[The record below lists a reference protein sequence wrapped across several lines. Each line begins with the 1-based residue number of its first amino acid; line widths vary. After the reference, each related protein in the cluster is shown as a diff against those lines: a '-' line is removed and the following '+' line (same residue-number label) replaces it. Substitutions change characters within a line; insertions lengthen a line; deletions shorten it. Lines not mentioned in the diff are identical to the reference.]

1 MRVSLWKVGYIEY
14 SVCLQH
20 LTCARWRAAAVAAT
34 HKLIANSE
42 SELKMQGK
50 CVWVSWM
57 CVMLMWNLSSAA
69 TGHCQMRDWQ
79 SILFALSKELNF
91 VTIYS
96 WGDRDTHQELMWRN
110 FNGFVCSLSQQRE
123 NGNLCWLLMFWNVGG
138 FKVKKTCGEEQNPF
152 FMRFRESRVRMELC
166 MLSLRI
172 HADSS

>member
-42 SELKMQGK
+42 SEAELKMQGK

-79 SILFALSKELNF
+79 SILFALSRELNF

-96 WGDRDTHQELMWRN
+96 WGDRDTRQELMWRN
-110 FNGFVCSLSQQRE
+110 FNGFVCSLSFGCFGMSGGLKSKWHVVKSKSFLYEVSRIKST
-123 NGNLCWLLMFWNVGG
+123 NGIMYVKPEDTCW
-138 FKVKKTCGEEQNPF
+138 
-152 FMRFRESRVRMELC
+152 
-166 MLSLRI
+166 
-172 HADSS
+172 